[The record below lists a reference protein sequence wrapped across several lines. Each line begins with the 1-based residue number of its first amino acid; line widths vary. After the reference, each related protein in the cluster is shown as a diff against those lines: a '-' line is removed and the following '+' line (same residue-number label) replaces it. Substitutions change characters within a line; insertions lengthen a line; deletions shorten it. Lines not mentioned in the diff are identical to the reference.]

1 MGATV
6 QVAVIPIHLGV
17 HLTKLL
23 GARALSAEGLARA
36 ANLPTTVVDALI
48 GARQILT
55 ADIAVALAEV
65 LGVPALELLE
75 LQRNYYVAI
84 REIGESRQHKAA

>member
-1 MGATV
+1 M

-23 GARALSAEGLARA
+23 GPRALSAEGLARA

-65 LGVPALELLE
+65 LGVSALELLE
-75 LQRNYYVAI
+75 L
-84 REIGESRQHKAA
+84 GEPAATGLHFGGEQPRKG